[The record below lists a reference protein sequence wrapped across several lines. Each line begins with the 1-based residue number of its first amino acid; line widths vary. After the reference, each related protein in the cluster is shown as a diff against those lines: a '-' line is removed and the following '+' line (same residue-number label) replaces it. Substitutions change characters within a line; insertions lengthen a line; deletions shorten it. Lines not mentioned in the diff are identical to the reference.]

1 MRCPVHIAAG
11 YGILVE
17 ILRDFSRF
25 IQASGDAILH
35 GAVVER
41 GSAFYCPGDLI
52 SKSANVFV
60 VIRIDFIS
68 FKLKSVLIYVL
79 IQKHKGQ
86 L

>member
-11 YGILVE
+11 YGILAE

-25 IQASGDAILH
+25 IQASGDALGH

-52 SKSANVFV
+52 SKSSTVYV
-60 VIRIDFIS
+60 IIRIHFIS

-79 IQKHKGQ
+79 IQKHKSQ